1 MLTIALP
8 EWLTPL
14 QKPWVQALVV
24 AALAFVGAHLLAW
37 ILRNWVARLA
47 RRTRSTVDDAI
58 LRRLGRPLF
67 LTIFVGGLHAAL
79 AILLDE
85 VSARLFSILV
95 SLLQTI
101 VLLGWLG
108 FALSSFRFILQA
120 LGQSPGSGRYFE
132 SRTIPLYDNIGK
144 VLFVVIAGYVA
155 CLIWG
160 IDATALL
167 TSAGIVGIAL
177 GFAAKDTLA
186 NLFSGI
192 FILADTP
199 YRIGDVISLDSGE
212 RGVVTQIGLRSTR
225 ILTISN
231 IEIVIPNAVI
241 ANSKVVNESGGPD
254 VRSGMSVKVGVAY
267 GSDVDRICAVL
278 ERVAAENPNLLKDP
292 APVARF
298 ESFGDSALNFAL
310 YAQIEDS
317 TRRGLYIHEL
327 NMAIFKAFQ
336 KERIEIPFPQRD
348 VHVKQPAE

>member
-1 MLTIALP
+1 MSFLG
-8 EWLTPL
+8 
-14 QKPWVQALVV
+14 ALV
-24 AALAFVGAHLLAW
+24 LAW
-37 ILRNWVARLA
+37 ILRTWVSRLT

-58 LRRLGRPLF
+58 LKRLGRPVF
-67 LTIFVGGLHAAL
+67 LTIFFGGLHGAFAL
-79 AILLDE
+79 VIAHE
-85 VSARLFSILV
+85 VRLFSIV
-95 SLLQTI
+95 VALLQTI

-108 FALSSFRFILQA
+108 FALSSFRFILHA

-144 VLFVVIAGYVA
+144 VLFVVVAGYVA

-160 IDATALL
+160 VDATALL

-231 IEIVIPNAVI
+231 IEVVIPNAVI

-267 GSDVDRICAVL
+267 GSDVDHVCAVL
-278 ERVAAENPNLLKDP
+278 ERVAAENPNVLKDP

-327 NMAIFKAFQ
+327 NMAIFKAFAA
-336 KERIEIPFPQRD
+336 EGIEIPFPQRD
-348 VHVKQPAE
+348 VHLKQPAE